1 VIAVGN
7 LPNELPRDASR
18 YFGEQLIKF
27 ILEDLLLKGNSPMLD
42 RATLLKHG
50 KLTAPFEYMRDY
62 AGIA

>member
-1 VIAVGN
+1 
-7 LPNELPRDASR
+7 
-18 YFGEQLIKF
+18 
-27 ILEDLLLKGNSPMLD
+27 MLD